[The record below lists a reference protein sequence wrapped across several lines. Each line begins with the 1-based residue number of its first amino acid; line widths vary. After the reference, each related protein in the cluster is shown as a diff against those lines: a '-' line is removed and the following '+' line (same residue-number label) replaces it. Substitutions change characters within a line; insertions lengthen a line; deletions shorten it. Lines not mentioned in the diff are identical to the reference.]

1 MNTQKIDLLWPKE
14 VEKEK
19 LNYNQELM
27 EDLKIEEVLDLM
39 LLDKRYRNNLED
51 EKEFICD
58 KLTSNTEVIK
68 YRLNI
73 LEDLLNNQELRDSF
87 LEIMPLLK
95 EIDNMRNPLFTKDY
109 QLKSLVNRVGELEI
123 YVEVIEKLNESFAKL
138 ESDFNSEVL
147 HKLANQVK
155 ATAEEDK
162 FKALVNELPELK
174 KEFEQ
179 KRSLTIGVNLDTNLM
194 PQTAV
199 LVSVNNQRYTGGS
212 LIEKLFMTKRNKFR
226 GISNLT
232 PAVEDNRPQKRVSSF
247 TKSILQNL
255 DEVMKDTIESA
266 KKKIKKYMDI
276 NSELLLSLAPALK
289 FYLGAVQ
296 LIEQVESFGLP
307 ICRPEIAEKEA
318 RVCQIKNNYNLYLA
332 QLFYGRITGDDS
344 QELVK
349 NEVNFDEEG
358 RIFILTGPNQGGK
371 TVYTQS
377 VGISQVL
384 LQLGLYVPGEK
395 AVMSPVDGLFTHFQI
410 EEKPESN
417 LGRLGEECNRLKKI
431 FKQANRYSLI
441 LLNESLASTSPTESL
456 YIAKEM
462 LVSFK
467 AIGVRAIYATHF
479 HKLAKNLDKFNKLA
493 PGDSKLKSLVSV
505 TKEDETGEL
514 KRTYKILPQPP
525 EGLSHAKDIADDM
538 GIRFDSIMS
547 MLAER
552 DVIEEEIEFDNSSL
566 DSFLD

>member
-1 MNTQKIDLLWPKE
+1 MGEKKLDLLWPQE
-14 VEKEK
+14 AEKNK
-19 LNYNQELM
+19 LKYNQELM
-27 EDLKIEEVLDLM
+27 EDLKLEEVLDLM
-39 LLDKRYRNNLED
+39 LLDKKYRNNLED

-58 KLTSNTEVIK
+58 KLTSNAEVIK
-68 YRLNI
+68 YRLAI
-73 LEDLLNNQELRDSF
+73 IEDLLNKQELRNCF
-87 LEIMPLLK
+87 LEIMPLLNS
-95 EIDNMRNPLFTKDY
+95 IDNMRNPLFTKDY
-109 QLKSLVNRVGELEI
+109 QLKSLVNRIGELEL
-123 YVEVIEKLNESFAKL
+123 YVEVIEKLNESFADL
-138 ESDFNSEVL
+138 QSDFNSEVL
-147 HKLANQVK
+147 HKFANQVK
-155 ATAEEDK
+155 ATAKTDK
-162 FKALVNELPELK
+162 FKALVNDLPELK

-194 PQTAV
+194 PQSAV
-199 LVSVNNQRYTGGS
+199 LVSVNSQRYTGGS
-212 LIEKLFMTKRNKFR
+212 LIEKLFMTKANKFR

-232 PAVEDNRPQKRVSSF
+232 QTVEDKQPQKRVGSF
-247 TKSILQNL
+247 TKSVLQSL
-255 DEVMKDTIESA
+255 DQVMKDTIKSA

-296 LIEQVESFGLP
+296 LIEKVESFGLP

-318 RVCQIKNNYNLYLA
+318 RLCQIKNNYNLYLA
-332 QLFYGRITGDDS
+332 QQFYGRITGDNS

-349 NEVNFDEEG
+349 NEVNFDEQG

-371 TVYTQS
+371 TVYTQA

-384 LQLGLYVPGEK
+384 LQLGVYIPGEK

-479 HKLAKNLDKFNKLA
+479 HKLAKNLDKFNELA

-505 TKEDETGEL
+505 TKEDKTGEL
-514 KRTYKILPQPP
+514 KRTYKIVPKAP
-525 EGLSHAKDIADDM
+525 EGLSHAKDIADDI

-566 DSFLD
+566 DNLLD